1 MPVIV
6 TTRLEGVPPQA
17 YDQTADHLADA
28 LRAAD
33 GFIAHAAAADGDGV
47 VTVTELWDDAGDW
60 QRFFDAHVKPN
71 VPRDLPPPAVVEL
84 RNAIVR

>member
-1 MPVIV
+1 MLVIV
-6 TTRLEGVPPQA
+6 TTRLEGMPTQA

-47 VTVTELWDDAGDW
+47 TVIELWHDAGDW
-60 QRFFDAHVKPN
+60 QHFFDVHLKPN
-71 VPRDLPPPAVVEL
+71 VPHDLPPPAVVEL

>member
-6 TTRLEGVPPQA
+6 TTRLDGMPTQA

-47 VTVTELWDDAGDW
+47 TVIELWDDAGDW
-60 QRFFDAHVKPN
+60 QRFFDVHVKPN
-71 VPRDLPPPAVVEL
+71 VPRDLPPPAVVGL

>member
-6 TTRLEGVPPQA
+6 TTRLEGMPTQA
-17 YDQTADHLADA
+17 YDQTADHLAHA

-47 VTVTELWDDAGDW
+47 TVIELWDDAGDW
-60 QRFFDAHVKPN
+60 QRFFDVHVKPN

>member
-33 GFIAHAAAADGDGV
+33 GFIAHAAAADEDG

-60 QRFFDAHVKPN
+60 ERFFDAHVKPN
-71 VPRDLPPPAVVEL
+71 IPPDLPPAVVVEL